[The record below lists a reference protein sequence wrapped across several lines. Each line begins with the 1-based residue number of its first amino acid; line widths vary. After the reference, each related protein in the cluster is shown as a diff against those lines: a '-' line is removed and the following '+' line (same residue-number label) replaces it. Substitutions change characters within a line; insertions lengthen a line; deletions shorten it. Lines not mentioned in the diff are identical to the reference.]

1 MYQKLEETYE
11 SNKIIKLPTRVSIPS
26 KLPLGSGRLLEMGV
40 CIRKSILGRAFIG
53 ERRLKKRGRLLEKI
67 RYSIIY
73 NFIPTFILITTII
86 SALARS

>member
-1 MYQKLEETYE
+1 MKE
-11 SNKIIKLPTRVSIPS
+11 R
-26 KLPLGSGRLLEMGV
+26 GV

-53 ERRLKKRGRLLEKI
+53 ERRLKERGRLLEKI

-73 NFIPTFILITTII
+73 NFIPTFILITTTI